1 MGITTA
7 TGGKSVSA
15 FDDHMARARDL
26 MGTAVQI
33 PDVTMSLTVA
43 LNEYHNDI
51 DLAAADSV
59 LLRSWTGAAGETR
72 SAVLVFLAWASR
84 TLDLAAP
91 DDTAGLYA
99 KDLHAYARGFSGS
112 EEEFGGPAFP
122 RLPLPGK
129 AGALASWIG
138 FDRDDV
144 AGLKAALIL
153 EALMQQRLS
162 NWP

>member
-1 MGITTA
+1 
-7 TGGKSVSA
+7 VSA
-15 FDDHMARARDL
+15 FDDHMARARDVL
-26 MGTAVQI
+26 GTAVQI
-33 PDVTMSLTVA
+33 PDVTMNLTVA
-43 LNEYHNDI
+43 LNQHHNDI
-51 DLAAADSV
+51 ALAAADNV
-59 LLRSWTGAAGETR
+59 LLRSWTGVAGETR
-72 SAVLVFLAWASR
+72 SAVLLALAWASR
-84 TLDLAAP
+84 TLDHAAS

-112 EEEFGGPAFP
+112 EVEFVGPVFP

-153 EALMQQRLS
+153 MALTQQRLN
-162 NWP
+162 NWS